1 MSNNSN
7 YFVVQANSTGV
18 KLSSTLNGGAI
29 DLTAGLSQTGHS
41 LTGNTATAVAVVD
54 TNKTTTARGI
64 VFSAND
70 SVVKLTNTY
79 GFFVTGNTSTSLL
92 SGNSSGYTAV
102 CDTSTQPTTY
112 FDQTYKVVGTL
123 QTAQGFIEDE
133 LVVQNENAN
142 GFFYSSN
149 NTVVRI
155 VNKKGTINQS
165 ENNGTQYYITGDASD
180 AQFLVS
186 GIVPSDLVHGS
197 GDVIYIENFTPIT
210 KTNGQTETLK
220 LVLEF

>member
-1 MSNNSN
+1 M
-7 YFVVQANSTGV
+7 V
-18 KLSSTLNGGAI
+18 
-29 DLTAGLSQTGHS
+29 
-41 LTGNTATAVAVVD
+41 
-54 TNKTTTARGI
+54 
-64 VFSAND
+64 
-70 SVVKLTNTY
+70 
-79 GFFVTGNTSTSLL
+79 GNTS
-92 SGNSSGYTAV
+92 GFTAV

-112 FDQTYKVVGTL
+112 FDQTYKIVGSL
-123 QTAQGFIEDE
+123 QTVQGFTEDE

-155 VNKKGTINQS
+155 VNQKGTINQS
-165 ENNGTQYYITGDASD
+165 EMGGTQYYITGNSSA

-186 GIVPSDLVHGS
+186 GVVPSDLVHGS

-210 KTNGQTETLK
+210 KTNGQTETMK